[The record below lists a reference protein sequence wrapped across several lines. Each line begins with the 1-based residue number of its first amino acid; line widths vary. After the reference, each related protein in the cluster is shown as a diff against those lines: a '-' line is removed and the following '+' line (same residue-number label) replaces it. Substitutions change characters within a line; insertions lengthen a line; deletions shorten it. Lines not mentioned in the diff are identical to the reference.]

1 MLTKWLVAKD
11 QISVLILKDFK
22 LKYNSTALGVFWSF
36 GVPVAQSLVYFFAFS
51 IIMRLKVDNYLLY
64 QPYLLFIIPVLF
76 VRIRNRKLSPEE
88 FILLLA
94 LLIHTIAVIGQ
105 IAIADKELSIYK
117 RYLILA
123 SPLSFGWAAI
133 GMRWL
138 YDRVRKFLKLK
149 YRSIAK
155 ASITGFIIFFIFN
168 AWSRVRKARINPFFY
183 KTLKQYTGVNPQL

>member
-1 MLTKWLVAKD
+1 MLTKWLIAKD
-11 QISVLILKDFK
+11 QINVLILKHFK
-22 LKYNSTALGVFWSF
+22 LKYNSTALGGFWSF
-36 GVPVAQSLVYFFAFS
+36 VVPVAQSLVYFFAFS

-64 QPYLLFIIPVLF
+64 QPYLLFIILVLF
-76 VRIRNRKLSPEE
+76 VRTRNRKLSPEE

-94 LLIHTIAVIGQ
+94 LLIHTIGVIGQ

-117 RYLILA
+117 RYLIIA

-133 GMRWL
+133 GLRWL

-149 YRSIAK
+149 YRSIAEV
-155 ASITGFIIFFIFN
+155 SIAGFIIFFIFN

-183 KTLKQYTGVNPQL
+183 EIFKQVHRG